1 METIIDLYRDIVVQI
16 ANPYSLGTGFYLGD
30 YDLIVTNEHVIRGN
44 EYVVLN
50 GHSFE
55 EHLSKVLF
63 VDEHLD
69 LAFLD
74 ASKLRQNTTGEICAN
89 SDLQI
94 GEEIMAIGHPFGLK
108 FSFTKG
114 IVSNPKIV
122 KNNLEF
128 IQHDAALNPG
138 NSGGPLVNQK
148 GKIIGVNSFSIVD
161 GNSIGFSLPIR
172 YVKQNIDK
180 FIDAGKQISAI
191 CTSCHTIV
199 SENKIENKYCFN
211 CGSEVK
217 LPNVVDEY
225 LPLGMG
231 VTIEAM
237 LTSLGYDVQLS
248 RRGLNSWEVKRG
260 SARIKISYHEETG
273 LIMGDAYLCT
283 IPKSDIISVYNM
295 MLKENYTLEGLT
307 FSVKGQDIILSLLI
321 YDKYFDDQTSKLFFN
336 TLFEKADYYDN
347 VLVEEYGAF
356 WKPENQ

>member
-16 ANPYSLGTGFYLGD
+16 ANPYSLGTGFYLGE

-44 EYVVLN
+44 DQVVIN
-50 GHSFE
+50 GHTFE

-74 ASKLRQNTTGEICAN
+74 ASKLSQSAKGKISEM
-89 SDLQI
+89 SSPKI
-94 GEEIMAIGHPFGLK
+94 GEEILAVGHPFGLK

-114 IVSNPKIV
+114 IVSNPKVV

-138 NSGGPLVNQK
+138 NSGGPLVNNK
-148 GKIIGVNSFSIVD
+148 GEIIGVNSFSIVN
-161 GNSIGFSLPIR
+161 GNSIGFSLPIH
-172 YVKQNIDK
+172 YVKENIDK
-180 FIDAGKQISAI
+180 FIATGKQISAI
-191 CTSCHTIV
+191 CTSCQTIV
-199 SENKIENKYCFN
+199 SEAKIENKYCFN
-211 CGSEVK
+211 CGCEVK
-217 LPNVVDEY
+217 LPNVVEEY

-237 LTSLGYDVQLS
+237 LTNLGYDVQLS
-248 RRGLNSWEVKRG
+248 RRGLNTWEVKRG
-260 SARIKISYHEETG
+260 SAVIKISYHEDTG

-283 IPKSDIISVYNM
+283 IPNTGILSVYNM
-295 MLKENYTLEGLT
+295 LLKENFTLDGLT
-307 FSVKGQDIILSLLI
+307 FSVRGQDIILSLLI
-321 YDKYFDDQTSKLFFN
+321 YDKYFDDMTSQLFFN
-336 TLFEKADYYDN
+336 ELFDKADHYDN
-347 VLVEEYGAF
+347 ILVEEFGAS